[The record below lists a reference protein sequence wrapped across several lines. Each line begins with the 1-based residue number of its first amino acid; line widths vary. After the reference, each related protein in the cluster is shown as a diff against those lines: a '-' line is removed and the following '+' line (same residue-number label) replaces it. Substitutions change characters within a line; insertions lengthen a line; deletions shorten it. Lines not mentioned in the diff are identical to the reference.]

1 MWIIFTIIVFYIARW
16 FAKRFPH
23 PLNNPLL
30 LSISLIVSSLLFL
43 GTSYD
48 DYYDGTRYLS
58 YLLQPAIVAMAYPVY
73 VQLPHIR
80 ENWKII
86 LLSCTAGSL
95 FSMISGGMLALW
107 MGADLHLIASILPKS
122 VTMPIAMAISV
133 QLEGDAAIAAVLVL
147 LAGLIGAILAYP
159 IYNLLGIKTSL
170 ARGLTIGNVSH
181 ALGTSQAMEQST
193 QDAAYS
199 SLALVICGI
208 ITSIFAP
215 LIYSIILF
223 FT

>member
-1 MWIIFTIIVFYIARW
+1 MWIMLTIIVFYMARW
-16 FAKRFPH
+16 FAKRYPH

-30 LSISLIVSSLLFL
+30 ISISFIVSVLLFL
-43 GTSYD
+43 AIPYD
-48 DYYDGTRYLS
+48 DYYAGTRYLS

-73 VQLPHIR
+73 IQLPHIR
-80 ENWKII
+80 SNWKII
-86 LLSCTAGSL
+86 LLSCSVGSL
-95 FSMISGGMLALW
+95 FSMFTGGLLALW
-107 MGADLHLIASILPKS
+107 MGADIHLVASILPKS

-159 IYNLLGIKTSL
+159 IYNMLDIKTTL

-181 ALGTSQAMEQST
+181 ALGTAQALEQNT

-215 LIYSIILF
+215 LIYSFLLLLS
-223 FT
+223 